1 MEEKEIRGQV
11 RENVSFSFVRFW
23 QKEEEQEL
31 GEGEE
36 VSHPI
41 PNFIT

>member
-1 MEEKEIRGQV
+1 MEEKDISGQV
-11 RENVSFSFVRFW
+11 REDVGFSFVRFW

-41 PNFIT
+41 SNFIT